1 MFLKV
6 LQIGA
11 LKNKLENLKLREK
24 KKQSKFKFMALV
36 NKRKTTHA

>member
-1 MFLKV
+1 MF

-11 LKNKLENLKLREK
+11 LKNKLENLKLIE
-24 KKQSKFKFMALV
+24 KKQSKLKFMALV